1 MKKKFNTP
9 TFKKLMNEIGNYRI
23 LLVISILLSLFTV
36 ALTLYI
42 PILFGDSIDLIIDN
56 GISLDYII
64 SCLKYISILILVNSL
79 LTWIM
84 NIINNKIAFNVV
96 KNIRNKAIVKI
107 QSLPLSY
114 VDKQSNGDIV
124 QRMIGDVDQVSDG
137 LLLGL
142 TQLFSGV
149 ITIVITLVFMFK
161 KSLII
166 TLLVIVL
173 TPLSFLVA
181 KFIAHKSYSL
191 FKKQNSTRGKQT
203 ALIDEMIGNQKLVKA
218 FGYEDKVK
226 DDFDKVNKELCEYAT
241 NATFFSS
248 LTNPCT
254 RAVNSLI
261 YAIVALVGAY
271 LILNNHLTVGGL
283 TVLLSYANQYMKPF
297 NDISSVVTE
306 LQNALVCA
314 DRVFELIEQDSE
326 ISEKDEILP
335 SVSGEVNID
344 NISFRYDDDKP
355 LIDDFSLDVRS
366 GQSIAIVGPTGCG
379 KTTFINLLMRFYD
392 VNSGLIKV
400 DGIDIKD
407 VTRHSLRQN
416 YGMVLQDTWI
426 KQGSVREN
434 VALGKVDASEEEIV
448 AACKQAHSY
457 EFIKRL
463 PNGLDTIIDENS
475 LSSGQKQLLCITR
488 VMLALPPMLILDEAT
503 SSIDT
508 FTEQEIQGAFDKLMD
523 GRTSFVVAHRLS
535 TIRNADVILVM
546 KDGHI
551 IEKGNH
557 DELMKKNG
565 FYTNLY
571 NSQFIKN
578 VE

>member
-1 MKKKFNTP
+1 MNKKNAP
-9 TFKKLMNEIGNYRI
+9 TFKKLLNELGKYKI
-23 LLVISILLSLFTV
+23 LLLISIILSLATV
-36 ALTLYI
+36 LLTLYI
-42 PILFGDSIDLIIDN
+42 PILFGDSIDLIVDSSVTLEDIV
-56 GISLDYII
+56 SLLKKIALLI
-64 SCLKYISILILVNSL
+64 CLNSL

-84 NIINNKIAFNVV
+84 NVINNRVTFNVI
-96 KNIRNKAIVKI
+96 KNIRNKATLKI

-114 VDKQSNGDIV
+114 IDTKSSGDIV
-124 QRMIGDVDQVSDG
+124 QRMIGDVDQIGDG

-149 ITIVITLVFMFK
+149 ITIIITLFFMFK
-161 KSLII
+161 MSFEVTI
-166 TLLVIVL
+166 LVIVL
-173 TPLSFLVA
+173 TPLSFIVA
-181 KFIAHKSYSL
+181 RFIARKSYSL
-191 FKKQNSTRGKQT
+191 FKKQNMTRGKQT
-203 ALIDEMIGNQKLVKA
+203 ALIDEMIGNEKIVKA
-218 FGYEDKVK
+218 FNYEDRVKVSFK
-226 DDFDKVNKELCEYAT
+226 EVNDDLCKYST
-241 NATFFSS
+241 SATFFSS

-261 YAIVALVGAY
+261 YALVALFGAY
-271 LILNNHLTVGGL
+271 LILNDNLTVGGL

-306 LQNALVCA
+306 LQNAFTCA
-314 DRVFELIEQDSE
+314 DRVFELIEEDSE
-326 ISEKDEILP
+326 IKEKDEIMP
-335 SVSGEVNID
+335 SSMGHVSID
-344 NISFRYDDDKP
+344 NVSFRYVKDRP
-355 LIDDFSLDVRS
+355 LIENFSLDVRP

-392 VNSGLIKV
+392 VCDGSIK
-400 DGIDIKD
+400 IDEKDIRD

-416 YGMVLQDTWI
+416 FGMVLQETWI
-426 KQGSVREN
+426 KQGTVREN
-434 VALGKVDASEEEIV
+434 VSLGRIDASEEEIIE
-448 AACKQAHSY
+448 ACKKAHSY

-508 FTEQEIQGAFDKLMD
+508 RTEIQIQSAFDKLMD

-557 DELMKKNG
+557 DELMKLNG

-571 NSQFIKN
+571 NSQFVKN
-578 VE
+578 VD